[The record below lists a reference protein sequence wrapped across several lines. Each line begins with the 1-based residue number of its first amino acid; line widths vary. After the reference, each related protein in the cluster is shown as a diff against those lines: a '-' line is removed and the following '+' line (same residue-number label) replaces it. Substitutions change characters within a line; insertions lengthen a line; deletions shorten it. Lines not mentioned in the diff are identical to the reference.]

1 MLIPYTGILMLIAG
15 GIILAYNLTRK
26 KRTKAN
32 EAGIIIAAFLVEQ
45 GLPGTI
51 LILAVETGESLVIRR
66 LLIFFLGS
74 IAVFILISRS
84 SKHRSKS
91 INKRKY
97 PLTCAVLNNDAEKAE
112 YLLTHGKH
120 PDSERSPH
128 TPLEYAAASGNL
140 YMSKLLLD
148 HGADPNCGQEP
159 PMASAVRHKR
169 YEMIQ
174 LLTEHGGDINGLIN
188 DEPYLFAAVDELDPI
203 LTELLLKNGAD
214 PNRNNRAG
222 CSPLYLIEA
231 GLTYSQYS
239 ADEISRANSIKE
251 LLLRYGAKE

>member
-1 MLIPYTGILMLIAG
+1 MNIY
-15 GIILAYNLTRK
+15 
-26 KRTKAN
+26 
-32 EAGIIIAAFLVEQ
+32 FLV
-45 GLPGTI
+45 
-51 LILAVETGESLVIRR
+51 LVAW
-66 LLIFFLGS
+66 LIFFFGPITVLLC
-74 IAVFILISRS
+74 ILISLPP
-84 SKHRSKS
+84 KYRSKS

-97 PLTCAVLNNDAEKAE
+97 PLTWAVVNKNAERVE
-112 YLLTHGKH
+112 YMLTHGKH